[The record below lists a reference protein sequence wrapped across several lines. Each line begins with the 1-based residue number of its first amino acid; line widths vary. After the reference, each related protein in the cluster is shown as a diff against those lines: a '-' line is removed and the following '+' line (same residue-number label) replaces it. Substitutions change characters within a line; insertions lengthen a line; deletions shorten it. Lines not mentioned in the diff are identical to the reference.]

1 MTALRL
7 NRSRPTGVVRRVRRG
22 RLLPLLASLPLLL
35 GACGGDP
42 VVDAPAGAATWS
54 QTLDEA
60 RGQTVNWWMYGGDA
74 RINAYVRRHVAPAAA
89 KLGVELR
96 QIRLTDTA
104 DAIQRVVAQRRAG
117 GGTRGE
123 VDLIWING
131 ENFAS
136 GKRAGLWLED
146 WARRLPNARFV
157 DFRDPTVA
165 RDFQVPVDGQESPWS
180 RAALVYATDTARVP
194 RPPGTLEELLAW
206 AREHPGRFT
215 YPAPPDFT
223 GSAFVRQVVQALGE
237 ERGFAYLRE
246 LEPLMYRSGE
256 VLPKSEAELN
266 ELFGNGKVDFAMS
279 YDAAFVLSA
288 VRKGQFPDTARPLLL
303 GDATLSNVSYVT
315 IPADAARRAGAQVV
329 ADLLLDPRLQA
340 VKADPD
346 VLGIP
351 TVLDLDRLAPAQR
364 RRFAAAE
371 DSPYLLNDLGTP
383 LQELP
388 ADRVAPIE
396 ARWKREILR

>member
-1 MTALRL
+1 
-7 NRSRPTGVVRRVRRG
+7 VRRLRSISW
-22 RLLPLLASLPLLL
+22 LAALPLALA
-35 GACGGDP
+35 ACGDDA
-42 VVDAPAGAATWS
+42 VVGQRVSGGAWS
-54 QTLDEA
+54 QTLREA

-89 KLGVELR
+89 ELGIELR
-96 QIRLTDTA
+96 QVRVTDTA
-104 DAIQRVVAQRRAG
+104 DAVQRVVAQRRAG
-117 GGTRGE
+117 RAAGE

-136 GKRAGLWLED
+136 GKRAGLWLKD
-146 WARRLPNARFV
+146 WARRLPNARFL
-157 DFRDPTVA
+157 DSGDPTVA

-194 RPPGTLEELLAW
+194 RPPRTLDALLRW

-223 GSAFVRQVVQALGE
+223 GSAFVRQVVQEKGE
-237 ERGFAYLRE
+237 DAAFAYLRA
-246 LEPLMYRSGE
+246 LKPLMYRRGV
-256 VLPKSEAELN
+256 VLPKSQAELD
-266 ELFGNGKVDFAMS
+266 ELFGNGEVDFAMS
-279 YDAAFVLSA
+279 YDAAFVLSG
-288 VRKGQFPDTARPLLL
+288 VRKGQFPGSARPLRL
-303 GDATLSNVSYVT
+303 GDATLTNVSYVT
-315 IPADAARRAGAQVV
+315 IPADAAHPAGAQVL
-329 ADLLLDPRLQA
+329 ANLLLDPRLQA

-351 TVLDLDRLAPAQR
+351 SVLALDRLRPAQR
-364 RRFAAAE
+364 RGFAAAE
-371 DSPYLLNDLGTP
+371 DSPYLLADLGRP